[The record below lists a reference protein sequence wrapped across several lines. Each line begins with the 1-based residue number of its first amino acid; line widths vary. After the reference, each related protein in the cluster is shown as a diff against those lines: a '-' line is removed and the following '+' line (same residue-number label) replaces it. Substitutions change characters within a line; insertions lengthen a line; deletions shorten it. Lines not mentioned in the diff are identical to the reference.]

1 MEKTTKKTIK
11 YFSISGYEK
20 EQEYLREMHKAGWKL
35 VSVSGFCVYKFEKCT
50 PEDVIYQLDY
60 NQEGLANKDEYVKM
74 FTDCGWEY
82 IQDYVDFSYF
92 RKPAAQTD
100 GAEEIFCDDA
110 SRMQLVERIFKGR
123 VVPLLV
129 LFFAV
134 LLPGLLYNI
143 VCGNTFN
150 TILFVAVIVLYVTVF
165 AALAISYYKMRRK

>member
-1 MEKTTKKTIK
+1 MEKTTKKAIK
-11 YFSISGYEK
+11 FFSIADYEK
-20 EQEYLREMHKAGWKL
+20 EQEYLREMHKSGWKL
-35 VSVSGFCVYKFEKCT
+35 VSVTGFCVYKFEKCT

-60 NQEGLANKDEYVKM
+60 NQEGLADKDEYVKM

-92 RKPAAQTD
+92 RKPASQTD

-110 SRMQLVERIFKGR
+110 SRMQLVERIFRGR
-123 VVPLLV
+123 VVPLLA

-143 VCGNTFN
+143 VRGNTA
-150 TILFVAVIVLYVTVF
+150 IVVLFAAVIVLYLAVF
-165 AALAISYYKMRRK
+165 AMLAVSYYKMRRK

>member
-1 MEKTTKKTIK
+1 MEKTTKKVIK
-11 YFSISGYEK
+11 YFSIADYEK
-20 EQEYLREMHKAGWKL
+20 EQEYLRQMHKSGWKL
-35 VSVSGFCVYKFEKCT
+35 VSVTGFCVYKFEKCT

-129 LFFAV
+129 LFFAMLV
-134 LLPGLLYNI
+134 PGLLYNI
-143 VCGNTFN
+143 VRGNT
-150 TILFVAVIVLYVTVF
+150 VIVVMFAAVVALYLVLF
-165 AALAISYYKMRRK
+165 AALAIGYYKMRRK

>member
-1 MEKTTKKTIK
+1 MEKTTKNVIK
-11 YFSISGYEK
+11 YFSIADYEK
-20 EQEYLREMHKAGWKL
+20 EQEYLRQMHKSGWKL
-35 VSVSGFCVYKFEKCT
+35 VSVTGFCVYKFEKCT

-129 LFFAV
+129 LFFAMLV
-134 LLPGLLYNI
+134 PGLIYNI
-143 VCGNTFN
+143 VRGNT
-150 TILFVAVIVLYVTVF
+150 VIVVMFAAVVALYLVLF
-165 AALAISYYKMRRK
+165 AALAISYYKTRRK

>member
-1 MEKTTKKTIK
+1 MEKTTKKVIK
-11 YFSISGYEK
+11 YFSIADYEK
-20 EQEYLREMHKAGWKL
+20 EQEYLRQMHKSGWKL
-35 VSVSGFCVYKFEKCT
+35 VSVTGFCVYKFEKCT

-129 LFFAV
+129 LFFAMLV
-134 LLPGLLYNI
+134 PGLIYNI
-143 VCGNTFN
+143 VRGNT
-150 TILFVAVIVLYVTVF
+150 VIVVMFAVVVALYLVLF

>member
-1 MEKTTKKTIK
+1 MEKTTKKVIK
-11 YFSISGYEK
+11 YFSIADYEK
-20 EQEYLREMHKAGWKL
+20 EQEYLRQMHKSGWKL
-35 VSVSGFCVYKFEKCT
+35 VSVTGFCVYKFEKCT

-129 LFFAV
+129 LFFAMLV
-134 LLPGLLYNI
+134 PGLLYNI
-143 VCGNTFN
+143 VRGNT
-150 TILFVAVIVLYVTVF
+150 VIVVMFAAVVALYLVLF
-165 AALAISYYKMRRK
+165 AALAISYYKTRRK

>member
-1 MEKTTKKTIK
+1 MEKSTKKTIK
-11 YFSISGYEK
+11 FFSIAGYEK
-20 EQEYLREMHKAGWKL
+20 EQEYLREMHKSGWKL
-35 VSVSGFCVYKFEKCT
+35 VSVTGFCVYRFEKCT

-60 NQEGLANKDEYVKM
+60 NRERLADKDEYVKM

-123 VVPLLV
+123 VVPLLA

-143 VCGNTFN
+143 IRANTA
-150 TILFVAVIVLYVTVF
+150 IVVLFAAVVVLYLVVF
-165 AALAISYYKMRRK
+165 ATLAVSYYKLHRK

>member
-1 MEKTTKKTIK
+1 MENTTKKTIK

>member
-1 MEKTTKKTIK
+1 MEKTTKKVIK
-11 YFSISGYEK
+11 YFSICDYEK
-20 EQEYLREMHKAGWKL
+20 EQDYLREMHRSGWKL
-35 VSVSGFCVYKFEKCT
+35 VSVSGFCVYKFEKCI

-100 GAEEIFCDDA
+100 GAEEIFCDEA

-123 VVPLLV
+123 VVPLIV

-134 LLPGLLYNI
+134 LVPGLLYNI
-143 VCGNTFN
+143 VRGNIA
-150 TILFVAVIVLYVTVF
+150 TIVLFVAVIILYLVVF
-165 AALAISYYKMRRK
+165 ATLAISYYKMRRK